1 MPRPFERA
9 ACFEARYRAAAIWS
23 ASACCSM
30 LPESPLAR
38 LGPARLGP
46 EAFSRICTLARV
58 KP

>member
-1 MPRPFERA
+1 
-9 ACFEARYRAAAIWS
+9 
-23 ASACCSM
+23 M